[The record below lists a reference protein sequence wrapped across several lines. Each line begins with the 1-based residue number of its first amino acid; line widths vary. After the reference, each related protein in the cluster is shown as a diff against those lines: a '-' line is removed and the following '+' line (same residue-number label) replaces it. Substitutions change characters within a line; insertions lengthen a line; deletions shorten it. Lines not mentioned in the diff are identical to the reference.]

1 VKKEERMKQISGLVR
16 TILIAGLF
24 ISGLMF
30 GAEAFAAD
38 QNPCS
43 EDIAKFCKSP
53 QYNRRA
59 ILECLERHESQLSDA
74 CKDYEAR
81 MENARMESR
90 EVAMQQMRV
99 RQACKDD
106 VSKFCK
112 NVKPASNG
120 TAACLKEHGN
130 ELSAPCKEA
139 LEASKGGAEERK
151 TK

>member
-1 VKKEERMKQISGLVR
+1 MTKINGLCR
-16 TILIAGLF
+16 AIFIAALF
-24 ISGLMF
+24 ISGFMF
-30 GAEAFAAD
+30 VPEASAAD

-43 EDIAKFCKSP
+43 DDIAKFCK
-53 QYNRRA
+53 NVTGRRA
-59 ILECLERHESQLSDA
+59 MMACLEQHESQLSDA

-112 NVKPASNG
+112 NVKPGDGG

-139 LEASKGGAEERK
+139 LEAAKGGAEERK